1 MKLNLCE
8 QEIRKE
14 EISEIL
20 ASLTSG
26 FVTMGDKVRMF
37 EDQFAE
43 YIGVKNAVMVNSGSS
58 ANLLMVKAAATSG
71 WGRKHLRR
79 GDHVFVPALSWSTTY
94 FPVVQSGLTPVLVDC
109 DPHTLNIGPLQI
121 EEAFE
126 TAPRTK
132 ALLIAHIMGNPAQ
145 MDVMTNISN
154 QHGWVLLEDSCETLG
169 STYYGKKT
177 GRFGIAASFSFF
189 YSHHMTTIEGGMIVT
204 DDDRFADLC
213 RMMRAH
219 GWSRGLESEK
229 WRGAVEKENPDI
241 DPRFLFITEGYN
253 LRPTELNAAM
263 GIHQLK
269 RLDDNNA
276 LRMVIES
283 KMRKV
288 LEPYGDFIRP
298 IERTPG
304 AEIALMSFPV
314 ILEKGDRG
322 EFAFSLESRGI
333 QTRPIVAGNLAR
345 HPAMR
350 RHTTVGALP
359 NANMVARQGLY
370 WGLHPNVTDEQID
383 HLGSVLKAYQE
394 RKAA

>member
-8 QEIRKE
+8 QEIRQE

-58 ANLLMVKAAATSG
+58 ANLLMVKASATSG

-94 FPVVQSGLTPVLVDC
+94 FPVVQAGLVPVLVDC
-109 DPHTLNIGPLQI
+109 DPLTLNIGQDQI
-121 EEAFE
+121 EEAFDGY
-126 TAPRTK
+126 PRAK
-132 ALLIAHIMGNPAQ
+132 ALLIAHIMGNPAP
-145 MDVMTNISN
+145 MDAIADISN
-154 QHGWVLLEDSCETLG
+154 RHGWVLLEDSCETLG

-177 GRFGIAASFSFF
+177 GRFGIAASYSFF
-189 YSHHMTTIEGGMIVT
+189 YSHHMTTIEGGMIAT

-219 GWSRGLESEK
+219 GWSRGLESKK
-229 WRGAVEKENPDI
+229 WKDAVERENPDI

-276 LRMVIES
+276 LRMVVEA
-283 KMRKV
+283 KMRKAI
-288 LEPYGDFIRP
+288 EPYADFIRP
-298 IERTPG
+298 VLRTPG

-314 ILEKGDRG
+314 VLTDGDRDQ
-322 EFAFSLESRGI
+322 FAFFMESSGI

-350 RHTTVGALP
+350 RHITIGELP
-359 NANMVARQGLY
+359 NANMIADKGLY
-370 WGLHPNVTDEQID
+370 WGLHPNVTNEQIN
-383 HLGSVLKAYQE
+383 HLGNVLKAYRE